1 MGVVTELAGPAALVV
16 LDWPEKRNALGPDEA
31 NEVAAA
37 LRAAAVQPEVRGIVL
52 TGNGAF
58 CAGGD
63 INGMVAR
70 ADMPPEERRALVY
83 SAYQGLISTLIELP
97 VPTVAAVDGPAV
109 GMGFDIALACD
120 SRFIGPDG
128 WCRQGWAR
136 IGLIPGTGGE
146 LLLRMRAPGA
156 LWRLLDGQPKV
167 GADMAERLGIGEATD
182 GVTARDAALRRVE
195 SYAAYSPAT
204 ISGYVRLNRAELRAR
219 LPEHQAECLATPAQA
234 ARRPGVPR
242 PGARGPAGALT
253 GVVSGTTS
261 YGRAAGPVTTRRS
274 SMTMYFPLIV
284 HGALLIEPTE
294 TESKASLDQF
304 AEMIN
309 TLAAKA
315 RSGDP
320 ARFHAAP
327 RWTPRRRMDET
338 AAARKPVLRWYPEA
352 SDRQTE

>member
-1 MGVVTELAGPAALVV
+1 MGVVAELAGPAALVV

-37 LRAAAVQPEVRGIVL
+37 LRAAAGQPGVRGIVL

-63 INGMVAR
+63 LGGMVAR

-83 SAYQGLISTLIELP
+83 GAYQGLIRTLVELP

-146 LLLRMRAPGA
+146 LLLRLRAPGV

-167 GADMAERLGIGEATD
+167 DADLAERLGIGEAAG
-182 GVTARDAALRRVE
+182 GVTAREAAVRRVE

-204 ISGYVRLNRAELRAR
+204 IGGYVRLSRSELRSR
-219 LPEHQAECLATPAQA
+219 LPEHQAECLAAQLELLSDPAFRDRA
-234 ARRPGVPR
+234 
-242 PGARGPAGALT
+242 
-253 GVVSGTTS
+253 
-261 YGRAAGPVTTRRS
+261 RAALPGR
-274 SMTMYFPLIV
+274 
-284 HGALLIEPTE
+284 
-294 TESKASLDQF
+294 
-304 AEMIN
+304 
-309 TLAAKA
+309 
-315 RSGDP
+315 
-320 ARFHAAP
+320 
-327 RWTPRRRMDET
+327 
-338 AAARKPVLRWYPEA
+338 
-352 SDRQTE
+352 

>member
-1 MGVVTELAGPAALVV
+1 MGVVTEVAGPAALVV

-31 NEVAAA
+31 TEVADA
-37 LRAAAVQPEVRGIVL
+37 LRDAAGRPGIRGVVL

-70 ADMPPEERRALVY
+70 AGQDPEQRRALVY
-83 SAYQGLISTLIELP
+83 GAYQGLIRTLLDLP

-167 GADMAERLGIGEATD
+167 GPALAERLGIGEATE
-182 GVTARDAALRRVE
+182 GTTAREAARRRVE
-195 SYAAYSPAT
+195 SYAAYTEAALA
-204 ISGYVRLNRAELRAR
+204 GYVRLNRAELRAR
-219 LPEHQAECLATPAQA
+219 LPEHQAECLEVQLGLLADPAFGDRA
-234 ARRPGVPR
+234 
-242 PGARGPAGALT
+242 
-253 GVVSGTTS
+253 
-261 YGRAAGPVTTRRS
+261 RAALPGR
-274 SMTMYFPLIV
+274 
-284 HGALLIEPTE
+284 
-294 TESKASLDQF
+294 
-304 AEMIN
+304 
-309 TLAAKA
+309 
-315 RSGDP
+315 
-320 ARFHAAP
+320 
-327 RWTPRRRMDET
+327 
-338 AAARKPVLRWYPEA
+338 
-352 SDRQTE
+352 

>member
-16 LDWPEKRNALGPDEA
+16 LDWPEKRNALGPDDA

-37 LRAAAVQPEVRGIVL
+37 LRAAAGQPEVRGIVL

-83 SAYQGLISTLIELP
+83 GAYQGLIRTLIELS

-156 LWRLLDGQPKV
+156 LWRLLDGQPKA
-167 GADMAERLGIGEATD
+167 GAEMAERLGIGEAT
-182 GVTARDAALRRVE
+182 GGATARDAALRRVE

-204 ISGYVRLNRAELRAR
+204 IAGYIRLNRSELRAR
-219 LPEHQAECLATPAQA
+219 LPEHQAECLAAQLELLADPAFRDRA
-234 ARRPGVPR
+234 
-242 PGARGPAGALT
+242 
-253 GVVSGTTS
+253 
-261 YGRAAGPVTTRRS
+261 RAALPGR
-274 SMTMYFPLIV
+274 
-284 HGALLIEPTE
+284 
-294 TESKASLDQF
+294 
-304 AEMIN
+304 
-309 TLAAKA
+309 
-315 RSGDP
+315 
-320 ARFHAAP
+320 
-327 RWTPRRRMDET
+327 
-338 AAARKPVLRWYPEA
+338 
-352 SDRQTE
+352 

>member
-37 LRAAAVQPEVRGIVL
+37 LRAAAGRPDIRGIVL

-83 SAYQGLISTLIELP
+83 SAYQGLIRTLVELP

-167 GADMAERLGIGEATD
+167 GAEMAERLGIGEATD
-182 GVTARDAALRRVE
+182 GATARDAALHRVE
-195 SYAAYSPAT
+195 SYAVYSPAT
-204 ISGYVRLNRAELRAR
+204 IGGYIRLNRCELRAR
-219 LPEHQAECLATPAQA
+219 LPEHQAECLATQLELLSDPAFRDRA
-234 ARRPGVPR
+234 
-242 PGARGPAGALT
+242 
-253 GVVSGTTS
+253 
-261 YGRAAGPVTTRRS
+261 RAALPGR
-274 SMTMYFPLIV
+274 
-284 HGALLIEPTE
+284 
-294 TESKASLDQF
+294 
-304 AEMIN
+304 
-309 TLAAKA
+309 
-315 RSGDP
+315 
-320 ARFHAAP
+320 
-327 RWTPRRRMDET
+327 
-338 AAARKPVLRWYPEA
+338 
-352 SDRQTE
+352 